1 MLRSRHW
8 FLSGRRCNY
17 IVPVVSDDMICT
29 YSVACRCSAFR
40 LLRMCLRNICIPF
53 CYPLIWNTK
62 VGYRFENS
70 FSKDLRVQNTK
81 SDCSSRFCFTC
92 ERKICAENSVLI
104 IELKSSP
111 NLKHYRK
118 YPYNQLI
125 IRIFVIL
132 CELLSGEIGIRTR
145 LRYISESQILS
156 ILSSLAGNDLET
168 KRSFFVRTCL
178 KEPLLHCKYKY
189 SFLFTQII
197 LIFLYTKVFDW
208 LLFGGSCLI

>member
-1 MLRSRHW
+1 MPVKITGISCTLNFSAD
-8 FLSGRRCNY
+8 RCTWIFNGKTENNRD
-17 IVPVVSDDMICT
+17 S
-29 YSVACRCSAFR
+29 
-40 LLRMCLRNICIPF
+40 LRMQ
-53 CYPLIWNTK
+53 K
-62 VGYRFENS
+62 
-70 FSKDLRVQNTK
+70 
-81 SDCSSRFCFTC
+81 
-92 ERKICAENSVLI
+92 RKH
-104 IELKSSP
+104 P
-111 NLKHYRK
+111 R
-118 YPYNQLI
+118 NQLI
-125 IRIFVIL
+125 IRVFVIL
-132 CELLSGEIGIRTR
+132 CELLGGEDGIRTR